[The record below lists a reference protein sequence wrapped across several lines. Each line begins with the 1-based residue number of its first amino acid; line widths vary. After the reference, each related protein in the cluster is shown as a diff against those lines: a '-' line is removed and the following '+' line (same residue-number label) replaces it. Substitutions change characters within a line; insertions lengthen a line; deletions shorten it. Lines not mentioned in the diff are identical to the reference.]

1 MKNKFY
7 IMTALVISLTGCSN
21 IEDGTQ
27 PTGNFPEDHVIR
39 IVTEVNA
46 PVSRAGYDASN
57 LESFG
62 LIIHNSENIAYD
74 YNSQMVKSNND
85 WNTADG
91 QQMLWDTERTPVMM
105 IAYAPYAGEATP
117 DAPLAVNVLTNQT
130 AEANVMASDFLLMK
144 ATVDPEKDLT
154 ADGKLK
160 ISLNHAMS
168 KLIIKLTVNG
178 TEDADMGK
186 LGDMAVNGAV
196 VNGTC
201 DLSAAAPVVVPAA
214 DAAVA
219 TVAPYKGTEYCECIL
234 PPQTIAEG
242 FSINFSYDGKLYIWT
257 AKAAVELGKGVEH
270 TLTLNVNT
278 TARLAAMVARDWATG
293 QLIGRN

>member
-1 MKNKFY
+1 MKKIFY
-7 IMTALVISLTGCSN
+7 ILALGIGLAGCSN
-21 IEDGTQ
+21 NEDESLSTGT
-27 PTGNFPEDHVIR
+27 FPGEQVISV
-39 IVTEVNA
+39 ITEVNE
-46 PVSRAGYDASN
+46 PLSRAGYDVTN
-57 LESFG
+57 LERFG
-62 LIIHNSENIAYD
+62 LMIRNSENAV
-74 YNSQMVKSNND
+74 YNYHKQMVGSGNI
-85 WNTADG
+85 WNTSDG
-91 QQMLWDTERTPVMM
+91 QQMLWDAERTPVMM
-105 IAYAPYAGEATP
+105 IAYAPYASEATP
-117 DAPLAVNVLTNQT
+117 DAPLAVNALTNQ
-130 AEANVMASDFLLMK
+130 AIEENVRASDFLLMK
-144 ATVDPEKDLT
+144 ATIDPEKDLT

-178 TEDADMGK
+178 TADADMGK

-219 TVAPYKGTEYCECIL
+219 TVAPYKGTESCECIL
-234 PPQTIAEG
+234 PPQTVTEG

-257 AKAAVELGKGVEH
+257 AKAAVELEKGVEH

-278 TARLAAMVARDWATG
+278 TARLAGMVVRNWATG
-293 QLIGRN
+293 QLIDRN

>member
-1 MKNKFY
+1 MKKIFY
-7 IMTALVISLTGCSN
+7 ILALGIGLAGCSN
-21 IEDGTQ
+21 NEDESL
-27 PTGNFPEDHVIR
+27 PTGTFPGERVIS
-39 IVTEVNA
+39 IITEVNE
-46 PVSRAGYDASN
+46 PLSRAGYDATN
-57 LESFG
+57 LERFG
-62 LIIHNSENIAYD
+62 LMIRNSENAAYN
-74 YNSQMVKSNND
+74 YHKQMVGSGNT
-85 WNTADG
+85 WNTSDG

-117 DAPLAVNVLTNQT
+117 DAPLAVNVLTNQS

-234 PPQTIAEG
+234 PPQTMAEG